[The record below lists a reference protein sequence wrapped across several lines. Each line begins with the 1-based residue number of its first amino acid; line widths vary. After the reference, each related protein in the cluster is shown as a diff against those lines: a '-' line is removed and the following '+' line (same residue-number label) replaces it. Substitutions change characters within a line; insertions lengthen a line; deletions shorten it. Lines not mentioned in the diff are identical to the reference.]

1 MQRAQ
6 AIADTSNTLHA
17 ARGSQAA
24 AFANPTPQRAPF
36 NESFRQLPLASTPA
50 VGQGH
55 CACGGGC
62 PNCQG
67 GNVSQP
73 VPSPLRARAEGVL
86 GVGLSDVRLAQS
98 GPLASHVAQRGAD
111 AGTQGNVIAFPH
123 GLPDVS
129 QPSGRFALGHE
140 LAHVAQQRNASGK
153 GTETAAM
160 ALQEHSADQAAQSI
174 SGSGG
179 KGARTGDLAAEN
191 HSGAPVQ
198 FGAFEVIGGVA
209 RRVNDFVAPVV
220 DPVLQVVEGAIAEGL
235 LRMFDIPAQAI
246 SFITNLPQRLL
257 RLLADGVQGQA
268 GVTTWLIDFVDLF
281 LNWQSWTA
289 VWDHLV
295 QGVLDGAAWVGEFL
309 MHALEVVGVGEFL
322 QFLWARA
329 NVMAPLNS
337 VQIGAAQE
345 VHPPGLIP
353 YPLVRVD
360 YNSLVARLAA
370 LFSPGFSGSAF
381 DQIFGTAGAT
391 HRSVTTM
398 HVIHTGHVMDEPLA
412 VHELTHVGQYEL
424 VGAMYMPQAIHAQQF
439 GQGYNYGLLDGGLAA
454 SITAGRTYASFNREQ
469 QAMICEDYYRQ
480 RHGLSTIW
488 GGSGP
493 DLEYFVNDYWGRA
506 GIPFVRWFVD
516 Q

>member
-6 AIADTSNTLHA
+6 AKADASSTLHA
-17 ARGSQAA
+17 ARGSQTA
-24 AFANPTPQRAPF
+24 AFANPTPQRMPF
-36 NESFRQLPLASTPA
+36 NEPSGHIPGAAMPA
-50 VGQGH
+50 AGNRH

-67 GNVSQP
+67 GNMSQP
-73 VPSPLRARAEGVL
+73 VPSPLRARAESVL

-111 AGTQGNVIAFPH
+111 AGTQGNVIAFPR

-129 QPSGRFALGHE
+129 QSSGRFALGHE
-140 LAHVAQQRNASGK
+140 LAHVAQQRNTNGK
-153 GTETAAM
+153 GNETAAM
-160 ALQEHSADQAAQSI
+160 AVQEHSADQAARSI
-174 SGSGG
+174 SGGGG
-179 KGARTGDLAAEN
+179 KGARTGDLPAEN
-191 HSGAPVQ
+191 HAGAPVQ
-198 FGAFEVIGGVA
+198 FGVFEAIGGIA
-209 RRVNDFVAPVV
+209 RQANDFVAPVV
-220 DPVLQVVEGAIAEGL
+220 DPVMQLAEGAVAEIFLG
-235 LRMFDIPAQAI
+235 MADIPAHAI

-257 RLLADGVQGQA
+257 RLLADAVQNAVGVPDWLA
-268 GVTTWLIDFVDLF
+268 GFVDLF

-289 VWDHLV
+289 VWDHMV
-295 QGVLDGAAWVGEFL
+295 RGILDGAAWVGEFFI
-309 MHALEVVGVGEFL
+309 HALELVGVGEFL

-329 NVMAPLNS
+329 NIMVPLNS
-337 VQIGAAQE
+337 AQIGAAQE

-353 YPLVRVD
+353 YSLVRID
-360 YNSLVARLAA
+360 HNSLVARLAY

-381 DQIFGTAGAT
+381 DQIFGTAGAG

-398 HVIHTGHVMDEPLA
+398 HIIHTGHVMDEPLA
-412 VHELTHVGQYEL
+412 VHELTHVAQYEL

-439 GQGYNYGLLDGGLAA
+439 GQQYDYANLDGGLGA

-469 QAMICEDYYRQ
+469 QAMICEDYYQQ
-480 RHGLSTIW
+480 RHGVAARY

-493 DLEYFVNDYWGRA
+493 DLEYFINDYWGRA
-506 GIPFVRWFVD
+506 GIPFLRWFVD